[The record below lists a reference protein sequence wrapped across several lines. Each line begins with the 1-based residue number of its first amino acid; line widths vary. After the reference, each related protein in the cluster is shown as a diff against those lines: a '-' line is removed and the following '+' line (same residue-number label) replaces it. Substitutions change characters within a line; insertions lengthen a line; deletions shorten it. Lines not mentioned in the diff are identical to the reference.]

1 MKEAPLY
8 ALRRC
13 GPLLAADSSRNQ
25 FEALRRVEALGYP
38 ISYVEG
44 YWGAVRELLAGRG
57 LYGFA
62 APNGDPFTYPPFA
75 ALLLIPVAWLSEDVA
90 QVLWIGLDVVAVVM
104 LARLAVRAQSDP
116 RGAPRGCGCPWW

>member
-1 MKEAPLY
+1 MESVLFRCRAWHLMKEAPLY

-62 APNGDPFTYPPFA
+62 APNGDPFTLDPPRRY
-75 ALLLIPVAWLSEDVA
+75 SR
-90 QVLWIGLDVVAVVM
+90 VVAKDSMSV
-104 LARLAVRAQSDP
+104 
-116 RGAPRGCGCPWW
+116 